1 LKIEIQLAVV
11 KGRNIVIDVKTT
23 RGYTNEINLLLE
35 MMSEEN
41 RATYFVGDRYYIKRR
56 LIKKVCELEMVSLI
70 KTKDGIHNKASIDYK
85 Q

>member
-1 LKIEIQLAVV
+1 
-11 KGRNIVIDVKTT
+11 
-23 RGYTNEINLLLE
+23 